1 MKMQKKMFSMTNR
14 HVGLLKEGA
23 EKYQVSESETLRKM
37 IDFYN
42 DFYESVQKIKVERI
56 EKND

>member
-14 HVGLLKEGA
+14 HVDLLKEDA

-42 DFYESVQKIKVERI
+42 DFYESVQKIKVEKI

>member
-1 MKMQKKMFSMTNR
+1 MKMQKKLFSMTNR
-14 HVGLLKEGA
+14 HVDLLKEDA

-42 DFYESVQKIKVERI
+42 DFYESVQKIKVEKI

>member
-1 MKMQKKMFSMTNR
+1 MKMKKKLFSMTHR
-14 HVGLLKEGA
+14 HIDLLKEDA
-23 EKYQVSESETLRKM
+23 EKFQVSESETLRKM

>member
-14 HVGLLKEGA
+14 HVGLLKEDA

>member
-1 MKMQKKMFSMTNR
+1 MKMKKKMFSMTNR
-14 HVGLLKEGA
+14 HIDLLKQDA

-42 DFYESVQKIKVERI
+42 DFYESVKSIKLKKI

>member
-1 MKMQKKMFSMTNR
+1 MTNR
-14 HVGLLKEGA
+14 HVDLLKEDA

-42 DFYESVQKIKVERI
+42 DFYESVQKIKVEKI

>member
-14 HVGLLKEGA
+14 HVDLLKEDA
-23 EKYQVSESETLRKM
+23 EKYQVSEAEALRRIM
-37 IDFYN
+37 DFYS
-42 DFYESVQKIKVERI
+42 DFYDSVQKIKVEKI

>member
-14 HVGLLKEGA
+14 HVGLLKEDA

-42 DFYESVQKIKVERI
+42 DFYESVQKIKVEKI